1 MGRLKEINL
10 YQRCRETDV
19 HRTKPGT
26 VVWKAMPFVLLIALL
41 LGVWLYLSA
50 QNRALEKE
58 LRQTDEAITSQ
69 TLLQDVSRARALE
82 TYLLEL
88 TGETERTEKL
98 LTAIRSY
105 PVVTSGVLR
114 TLQECSRQ
122 IVRLDIRS
130 FEAKTGILRLT
141 PLRALW
147 RRFRAIS
154 AVWRIRT
161 FLNRF
166 FIPAIS
172 MSKKKMSIIFRWSAA
187 CCKTMRRR
195 GNEFSGDCAR

>member
-1 MGRLKEINL
+1 MARLKEMNL
-10 YQRCRETDV
+10 YQRYRETDV

-41 LGVWLYLSA
+41 VGVWLYLSA

-58 LRQTDEAITSQ
+58 LRQTDEAIASQ
-69 TLLQDVSRARALE
+69 TLLRDVSRARALE

-105 PVVTSGVLR
+105 PVVTSDVLR

-130 FEAKTGILRLT
+130 FEAKTGILR
-141 PLRALW
+141 
-147 RRFRAIS
+147 FD
-154 AVWRIRT
+154 AVTTSVADIPGYIRGLEDT
-161 FLNRF
+161 NLFEQVLYSGYQYAEKEDVYYLQVECRLLQN
-166 FIPAIS
+166 
-172 MSKKKMSIIFRWSAA
+172 
-187 CCKTMRRR
+187 
-195 GNEFSGDCAR
+195 NEEAGK